1 MNANSAIKQMAKAA
15 NVYWWQIAA
24 KIGVAES
31 TIIRWLRMPLSAERE
46 GIILAAIKEL
56 EKEVR

>member
-1 MNANSAIKQMAKAA
+1 MHANSAIKKKAKDA

-46 GIILAAIKEL
+46 AIIKSAIDELA
-56 EKEVR
+56 KEV

>member
-1 MNANSAIKQMAKAA
+1 MNTNSAIKQRAKAA
-15 NVYWWQIAA
+15 GIYWWQIAA

-46 GIILAAIKEL
+46 AMIMAAIDDL
-56 EKEVR
+56 AKEV

>member
-1 MNANSAIKQMAKAA
+1 MNTNSVVKQRAKAA
-15 NVYWWQIAA
+15 NLYWWQIAA

-46 GIILAAIKEL
+46 AMIMAAIDDL
-56 EKEVR
+56 AKEV

>member
-1 MNANSAIKQMAKAA
+1 MHTNNAIKEKAKNAKI
-15 NVYWWQIAA
+15 YLWQIAA

-46 GIILAAIKEL
+46 AIIMAAIDEL
-56 EKEVR
+56 AKEV

>member
-1 MNANSAIKQMAKAA
+1 MTTNSAIKDKAKNAKI
-15 NVYWWQIAA
+15 YWWQIAA

-46 GIILAAIKEL
+46 AIIMAAIEDLAKEA
-56 EKEVR
+56 